1 MCLFY
6 WWLLESVAPLVC
18 SWEEVSSRSF
28 CAAILSPEDPQAM
41 WTFLFLLASL
51 NRFYGFSSS
60 YHLTSALFCLL
71 VSWLLSVNPLL
82 LSSSS
87 RAFRSH
93 VWIYLEPRPP
103 SLTPLFWLQEL
114 IITILAQTQSWEEKC
129 FKKSTRMANAHSIPV
144 PLPLRNKNDQLTCVE
159 YCIYNPALEKAVWDD
174 SETHSLHLKS
184 SSSQEGYKMF

>member
-1 MCLFY
+1 MWGSNPLLLGENPRSSCVGVADPGVWSFALSHLCPSHPWHCGSFFTTWVVEKLFI
-6 WWLLESVAPLVC
+6 LMIVTLEIVTVLVC

-103 SLTPLFWLQEL
+103 SLTPLF
-114 IITILAQTQSWEEKC
+114 LAPRTYHYNIS
-129 FKKSTRMANAHSIPV
+129 SNSIMRRKV
-144 PLPLRNKNDQLTCVE
+144 L
-159 YCIYNPALEKAVWDD
+159 
-174 SETHSLHLKS
+174 
-184 SSSQEGYKMF
+184 